1 MGWLLTTEHVK
12 DADIVDMMDPITDS
26 CGTSAYSIALL
37 VYNRKGKGKYVSPLG
52 SFLSKRRKKE
62 KLSNGGF
69 ALLGFRWDR
78 IGWRETEGVR
88 RHDFHRLA

>member
-1 MGWLLTTEHVK
+1 MGWLLTAEHVK
-12 DADIVDMMDPITDS
+12 DADTVDMMDPITDS

-37 VYNRKGKGKYVSPLG
+37 VYNLKGKGKYVSPLG

-69 ALLGFRWDR
+69 ALWGFRW
-78 IGWRETEGVR
+78 IGLDGEKLKGCVVMTFIW
-88 RHDFHRLA
+88 